1 MVIAEL
7 LTVSK
12 PAASELLRMGKL
24 ALKPFALTLALATT
38 EPGLLTVRLSWYES
52 VPPEVRLPPVSTV
65 PSCAPAGA
73 AYVGRAIKAVN
84 ATTTAPT
91 RFRRYVA
98 DISLS
103 SISLLRQWTCQW
115 HHATSQP
122 SPLQPFMK
130 LTPNELGLW

>member
-24 ALKPFALTLALATT
+24 ALKPFALTLALTIT

-73 AYVGRAIKAVN
+73 ACVGRAIKTVN
-84 ATTTAPT
+84 ATTSALI
-91 RFRRYVA
+91 RFRRCLS
-98 DISLS
+98 DIVLS
-103 SISLLRQWTCQW
+103 SVSLLRQRTCQR
-115 HHATSQP
+115 HHRAP
-122 SPLQPFMK
+122 
-130 LTPNELGLW
+130 